1 MKLEGALKRL
11 NLDVG
16 YQTLLAIH
24 AFIHDTE
31 STTFTTNS
39 NLKIHQIQNATKALA

>member
-11 NLDVG
+11 DLDVG
-16 YQTLLAIH
+16 YHTVLAIH

-31 STTFTTNS
+31 STTNS
-39 NLKIHQIQNATKALA
+39 NLEIHQIQNATKALA